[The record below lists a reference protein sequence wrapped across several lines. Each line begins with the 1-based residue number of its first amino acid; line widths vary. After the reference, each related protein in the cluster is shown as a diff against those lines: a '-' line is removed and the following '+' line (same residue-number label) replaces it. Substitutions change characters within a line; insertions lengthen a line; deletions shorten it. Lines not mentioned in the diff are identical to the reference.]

1 MAINKD
7 ALKEKLIE
15 NVVIIGVIYYFAV
28 KPIFEKLGIV
38 KSSSDTN
45 VDDIASQSP
54 SKSAWSGD
62 AFKKAAPTKTIL
74 LLTSAAKKDYA
85 TKIFNALNS
94 FWNDDENAVIAVFRA
109 LKTQSQVAD
118 LAQYFRTTYNSDLF
132 DTLKNGTEYTKTW
145 RPLTAGLSNEI
156 VAEIIKIVN
165 AKPKYNV

>member
-1 MAINKD
+1 MNRT

-15 NVVIIGVIYYFAV
+15 DVVIIGVIYFFAV
-28 KPIFEKLGIV
+28 KPIFEKLGIT
-38 KSSSDTN
+38 KTGSDTS
-45 VDDIASQSP
+45 VEDVAAQTP

-94 FWNDDENAVIAVFRA
+94 FWNDDENAVVAIFRA

-118 LAQYFRTTYNSDLF
+118 LAQYFRTTYNADLF

-145 RPLTAGLSNEI
+145 RPLTAGLSTEL

>member
-1 MAINKD
+1 MATQRSP
-7 ALKEKLIE
+7 LKEKLIE
-15 NVVIIGVIYYFAV
+15 NLVIIGAVYYFAV

-38 KSSSDTN
+38 KTPEDTS
-45 VDDIASQSP
+45 VEDVALQAP
-54 SKSAWSGD
+54 SKTAWSGD

-94 FWNDDENAVIAVFRA
+94 FWGDDENAVIAIFRS

-118 LAQYFRTTYNSDLF
+118 LAQYFRTTYNVDLF
-132 DTLKNGTEYTKTW
+132 ETLKNGTEYTKTW
-145 RPLTAGLSNEI
+145 RPLSAGLSSELL
-156 VAEIIKIVN
+156 AELIKIVN